1 MKGRSYYFKF
11 PGGENEALG
20 SERIP
25 RVVRELEPS
34 AKPPSGSQGVLPELR
49 VPDAALAFAA
59 SVLTSLFHLNAF
71 LIFSRAEVT
80 LCVSRS
86 LFLFLSVLARKSR
99 NSKNRQLSLLFP
111 LYSAL

>member
-34 AKPPSGSQGVLPELR
+34 AKPPSGSQGVLSLIQLRTELVGLKEFR
-49 VPDAALAFAA
+49 AFAEPCGECRDGQN
-59 SVLTSLFHLNAF
+59 SV
-71 LIFSRAEVT
+71 
-80 LCVSRS
+80 C
-86 LFLFLSVLARKSR
+86 
-99 NSKNRQLSLLFP
+99 P
-111 LYSAL
+111 LGIPNL